1 MIGAVPTSIYQ
12 LAQFTAVGGLKVV
25 MYLVNTIT
33 NTNTDTITRH
43 WDHCQNQ
50 NTIWDWCSGGFV
62 VTEIFN
68 G

>member
-12 LAQFTAVGGLKVV
+12 LAQFTAVGGLEVV
-25 MYLVNTIT
+25 MYLVNTNT
-33 NTNTDTITRH
+33 NTNTGTITRH
-43 WDHCQNQ
+43 RDQCQNQ